1 MSSKTTPASAG
12 EWQPSAKAN
21 QSATQLRIISFIL
34 WLAAIGAEL
43 GLIFG
48 ELLAKNGQPF
58 TNGRMAILIG
68 GLVVIAILA
77 IAGNLLWKKANR
89 LDPAHKSDTVRFF
102 IQNQLG
108 AFMTLIAFVPLVVLI
123 FLDKDLGKGQK
134 AVAGGIGVVLALLA
148 TTLGIDFNPPSVEQY
163 TAERDSVIEHVGDD
177 LVYWGPSSEV
187 FHICDKVSDLNQA
200 REAGTIQAGT
210 VADAHA
216 AGMDRLTLKVDQ
228 EQKQCGFNPTG
239 NEGVPEN

>member
-1 MSSKTTPASAG
+1 MATAKTSDASDN
-12 EWQPSAKAN
+12 EWKPSAEAN
-21 QSATQLRIISFIL
+21 SSATQLRVIAFIL
-34 WLAAIGAEL
+34 WIAAIAAEL

-77 IAGNLLWKKANR
+77 IVGNLLWKKANR

-102 IQNQLG
+102 VQNQLG
-108 AFMTLIAFVPLVVLI
+108 AFMTLLAFVPLVVLI

-134 AVAGGIGVVLALLA
+134 AVAGGIGVVLAVLA
-148 TTLGIDFNPPSVEQY
+148 TTIGIDFNPPSVEQY
-163 TAERDSVIEHVGDD
+163 TKERDSVIEHVGDD
-177 LVYWGPSSEV
+177 NVYWGPYSNV
-187 FHICDKVSDLNQA
+187 FHICDKVSDLKQA
-200 REAGTIQAGT
+200 ADAGTIEEGT

-228 EQKQCGFNPTG
+228 EQKQCGFA
-239 NEGVPEN
+239 PEAASK